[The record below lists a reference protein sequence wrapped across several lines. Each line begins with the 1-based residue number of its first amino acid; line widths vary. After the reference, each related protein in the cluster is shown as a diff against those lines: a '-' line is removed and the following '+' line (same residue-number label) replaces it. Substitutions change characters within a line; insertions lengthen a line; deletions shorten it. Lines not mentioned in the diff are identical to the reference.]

1 MDRAYTVIENKVV
14 EHTHKDILGYH
25 HTVNLEEFMEYHAE
39 HRYDYL
45 NFKKYLETVTNNVL
59 EDDITVQTGPYGV
72 QVVWDDLTHIVAYN
86 QDDLHYVQ
94 GDEDTYFDHTL
105 IELIHRYNT
114 DGWQDVVA
122 VDEIETMVNLY
133 FKDESYITKYKLISW
148 LDLMMN
154 KVREEDFVDELI
166 VGLEQLANVSLQ
178 RENTLDGYNISL
190 NDQEIY
196 KVNTNTIKGS
206 RFIYFS
212 ELFSVLSD
220 RGAIG
225 SNAQPKQEQAGETLT
240 KAVVTVSRGDR
251 IIDTLRGLNWDDG
264 HQQYRQRVIT
274 AVQELTKEGEV
285 TKVTLGFYKNSQ
297 HIRMEFSNFDVERKV
312 ILVKTIDEL
321 SQYGDSEL
329 EPYVLNGKEIH
340 QIKMQ
345 ISSAFNDLI

>member
-25 HTVNLEEFMEYHAE
+25 HNVNLEEFMAYHDE

-122 VDEIETMVNLY
+122 IEEIETMVNLY

-212 ELFSVLSD
+212 ELFNVLSG
-220 RGAIG
+220 RGVLG
-225 SNAQPKQEQAGETLT
+225 SNAQPKQEQAGEALT
-240 KAVVTVSRGDR
+240 KALVTIKRGER
-251 IIDTLRGLNWDDG
+251 EIDTLRGLNWDDG

-274 AVQELTKEGEV
+274 AVQEITKEVHITE
-285 TKVTLGFYKNSQ
+285 VTLGFTKGIT
-297 HIRMEFSNFDVERKV
+297 HIRMDFKNFEDERKV
-312 ILVKTIDEL
+312 MLVRTLDEL
-321 SQYGDSEL
+321 SQYDERGL
-329 EPYVLNGKEIH
+329 EAYVVNGKEIH
-340 QIKMQ
+340 QIKIQ
-345 ISSAFNDLI
+345 ITNIFNDVI